1 MTLSRMKR
9 EVRQRTGRDF
19 SALHDIVVKTELG
32 LQSVED
38 FINNDS
44 HLLEMVNSKAE
55 IKAKYEMKLGNPS
68 NQWETKIDLSNARCR
83 SCWDYVEKCRQVP
96 NATTAIIGESTFD
109 DEAAVEKWPFG
120 VLNILCWFCP
130 RIRQINTAGCK
141 NCGDF
146 SRITD
151 CLDPSFLIHC
161 KEADIQIR
169 NIISKD
175 STSTLVI
182 REGWSLL
189 HSAVFLGDL
198 NLAKELLAQRSWDE
212 KDIFKTSVELAIVLH
227 NCEVLKLFKQEKN
240 IRSFVNPLR
249 LVELSLLSSSQ
260 SIDVHPVEAIIT
272 NEDFLQAAR
281 DVHNS
286 QHHCSFIELIRTF
299 YGKDDTDSQLKLELL
314 EGILR
319 TIQANVRSN
328 RPPLFSCWNEIAVH
342 DTVAELMKE
351 TGSSSSSKV
360 KGSPYLMFAIP
371 NIPLAIFLIKKGACI
386 DQTDD
391 SGCTTLY
398 QAVSEWLI
406 RPSVQKRLFV
416 EFLLSRGANPNFK
429 NNSGESPLTKSFP
442 TFQATRY
449 KDHLLEI
456 WRCLLNFG
464 ARAKTKDDSDRSPLH
479 ILVNLSCKLS
489 PKTVDEGIVLFH
501 EHGCAINCRDADG
514 NTPLHLWARL
524 AVKSQNLEKVGN
536 KIIDRGGTVN
546 ARNDSGETPLHLA
559 QFWEPV
565 DLLLKQGAQP
575 NAQDLSGETPLHKF
589 VDKETLITDKVKVG
603 RWKKCLTS
611 GMDPWKKNDSGVCP
625 FQDLLEKGFL
635 QSSLRLL
642 KAVFEHY
649 VDEETIESARCF
661 KDSEGNSLLHLAC
674 ITQADAICEYL
685 LQRGFSVNNQN
696 IRLQTPLSLV
706 CSRVGTLPMK
716 NIQNTILLLQKH
728 HADPKIPDDKGN
740 TCQVL
745 LNGHEDLKR
754 LLRKDIEK
762 NPILPI
768 MKWRKESEK
777 HKDAFCDISCGQNCQ
792 KVESYHHHQEY
803 IGKGSFALVFP
814 ALDERDGRELALKR
828 LEKAR
833 LKDANFKREIEC
845 LMKLNDCPAVVN
857 YICSFSSS
865 DFQYIVVEL
874 MEGTLDEYLCTE
886 HEGGN
891 AVRICFDIYSGIE
904 YLHKNEVIH
913 RDLKP
918 QNILYK
924 TTPSLTMK
932 IGDFGLSKILQTA
945 RSFGSSDTVMHSR
958 AGTKCWKAPELFAKD
973 SQSKHSK
980 ESDIFSCGLL
990 FHYSLAKGKHPF
1002 HNLKESPAQISSPN
1016 TTENIEDSIRKNK
1029 TFFCPSLS
1037 AEAVHILTRMLSHKP
1052 NKRPTA
1058 SSLKTFPLFWND
1070 AKKMDFLKKVGNEDE
1085 FTKPRSILTRPLTDV
1100 ERQLEKRRK
1109 NAPPWTSDSSINDIY
1124 LEVTRNPKSRNQYDT
1139 HSIVELVRF
1148 IRNVHDHP
1156 ARLSKKV
1163 KSSLDKH
1170 IFLKLFPHLV
1180 TDVFISAQQW
1190 KGRKNLKS
1198 FYE

>member
-1 MTLSRMKR
+1 MQR

-19 SALHDIVVKTELG
+19 SALHDIVVKTESG

-83 SCWDYVEKCRQVP
+83 SCWEYVEKCRQVP

-130 RIRQINTAGCK
+130 RIRQINTTGCK

-146 SRITD
+146 SRISD

-260 SIDVHPVEAIIT
+260 STDVHPVEAIIT
-272 NEDFLQAAR
+272 NEDFLQPAR

-328 RPPLFSCWNEIAVH
+328 RPPLLSCWNEMAIH

-371 NIPLAIFLIKKGACI
+371 NIPLTIFLINKGACI

-391 SGCTTLY
+391 SGCTTLS

-406 RPSVQKRLFV
+406 RPSVQKGLFV
-416 EFLLSRGANPNFK
+416 KFLLSRGASPNLK
-429 NNSGESPLTKSFP
+429 NNCGESPLAKSLS
-442 TFQATRY
+442 TFQAMRD
-449 KDHLLEI
+449 KNHLLEI
-456 WRCLLNFG
+456 WRCLLNYG

-489 PKTVDEGIVLFH
+489 HTTVCEGIELFH
-501 EHGCAINCRDADG
+501 KHGCAINCRDADG

-524 AVKSQNLEKVGN
+524 AFENKNFEEVGD
-536 KIIDRGGTVN
+536 KIVDSGGAVD

-559 QFWEPV
+559 QFWERV
-565 DLLLKQGAQP
+565 ELLLKHGAQP
-575 NAQDLSGETPLHKF
+575 NAQDLSGETSLHKF
-589 VDKETLITDKVKVG
+589 VNKETLITDKVKVG
-603 RWKKCLTS
+603 RWKKCFTS

-625 FQDLLEKGFL
+625 FQVLLEKGFL
-635 QSSLRLL
+635 KSSKRLL
-642 KAVFEHY
+642 KVIFEHSG
-649 VDEETIESARCF
+649 DEEAIESARCF

-674 ITQADAICEYL
+674 ITQAEAICEYM
-685 LQRGFSVNNQN
+685 LQNGFSVNEQN
-696 IRLQTPLSLV
+696 HRLQTPLCLV
-706 CSRVGTLPMK
+706 CSRVGGLPPK
-716 NIQNTILLLQKH
+716 NIQNSILLLRKY
-728 HADPKIPDDKGN
+728 HADPKIPDADGN
-740 TCQVL
+740 TCQAL
-745 LNGHEDLKR
+745 LNGHEDLER
-754 LLRKDIEK
+754 LLRINIEK
-762 NPILPI
+762 EPILPI

-777 HKDAFCDISCGQNCQ
+777 HKDALCDISCGQKCQ
-792 KVESYHHHQEY
+792 RVESYHHHKHY
-803 IGKGSFALVFP
+803 IGKGSFSLVFP

-833 LKDANFKREIEC
+833 LEDANFRREIEC
-845 LMKLNDCPAVVN
+845 LMKLKDCPAVVN

-891 AVRICFDIYSGIE
+891 AVWICFDIYSGVE

-932 IGDFGLSKILQTA
+932 IADFGLSKILQKTQ
-945 RSFGSSDTVMHSR
+945 SFGSSDTVMHSR
-958 AGTKCWKAPELFAKD
+958 VGTKCWKAPELFAND
-973 SQSKHSK
+973 SQSKYSK

-990 FHYSLAKGKHPF
+990 FHYCLAKGKHPF
-1002 HNLKESPAQISSPN
+1002 HDLKESPAQISSPN
-1016 TTENIEDSIRKNK
+1016 TTENIKDNIIENK
-1029 TFFCPSLS
+1029 RFFCPSLS
-1037 AEAVHILTRMLSHKP
+1037 AEAVHILKRMLSLKP
-1052 NKRPTA
+1052 DERPTA
-1058 SSLKTFPLFWND
+1058 SSLKFFPLFWDN
-1070 AKKMDFLKKVGNEDE
+1070 AKKMDFLKKVGSEDE
-1085 FTKPRSILTRPLTDV
+1085 FTKPRSTLTRPLTDV
-1100 ERQLEKRRK
+1100 ERQLEKQMK
-1109 NAPPWTSDSSINDIY
+1109 NALPWTSNSSINDIFSEFTSDPRY
-1124 LEVTRNPKSRNQYDT
+1124 RDQYEPN
-1139 HSIVELVRF
+1139 SAVELVRL
-1148 IRNVHDHP
+1148 IRNVHEHP
-1156 ARLSKKV
+1156 ANLSRKV
-1163 KSSLDKH
+1163 KSLLDKH
-1170 IFLKLFPHLV
+1170 VFLEQFPHLV
-1180 TDVFISAQQW
+1180 TDVFNLAQQW
-1190 KGRKNLKS
+1190 KERKNLKS